1 MRADTI
7 GIGQDQIVAWSGA
20 DGDRRLDRR
29 RGRIIPLLLFV
40 IFDDYYLKYPIFR
53 LILRIRISD

>member
-29 RGRIIPLLLFV
+29 QGSDHSFV
-40 IFDDYYLKYPIFR
+40 I
-53 LILRIRISD
+53 IRHI